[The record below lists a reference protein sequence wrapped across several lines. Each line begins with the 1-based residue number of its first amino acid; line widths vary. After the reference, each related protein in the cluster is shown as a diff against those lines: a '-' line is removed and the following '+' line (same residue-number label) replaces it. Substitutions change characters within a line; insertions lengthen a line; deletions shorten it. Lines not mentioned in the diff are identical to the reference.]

1 LKDAEQE
8 ETDANT
14 NISHLGKN
22 YNKVNQDFHSQNDKN

>member
-1 LKDAEQE
+1 MKDAEQE

-22 YNKVNQDFHSQNDKN
+22 YNNKVNPDFHS